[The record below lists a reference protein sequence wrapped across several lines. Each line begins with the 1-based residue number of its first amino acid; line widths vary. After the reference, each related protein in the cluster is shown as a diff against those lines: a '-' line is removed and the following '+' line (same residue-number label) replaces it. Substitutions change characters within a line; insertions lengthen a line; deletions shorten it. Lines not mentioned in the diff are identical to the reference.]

1 MVKSDEYDEKSN
13 NNTKSKTI
21 TRKDTLDQFDK
32 DLINTVVYNLFQKN
46 ECVTLKK
53 LKNFL
58 EKNHEI
64 VLSKYKLWK
73 TLHGLGFKYKKLDK
87 NRKGLVERKD
97 IVNKRIHFLRT
108 IKKKRDEG
116 YTPIYLD
123 ETWVHTNHTTSH
135 QWIGSNESKNR
146 KIPLGKGQRFVVL
159 HAGCEKGFLPGC
171 DLVFKGTSTDGRDYH
186 TEMNSKIFEQ

>member
-1 MVKSDEYDEKSN
+1 LKPSQSKEHHFTHGIKLPKELHCLKISESLIKNLVKSDGYDEKSN

-64 VLSKYKLWK
+64 VLSKYKLWT

-97 IVNKRIHFLRT
+97 IVNQRIYYYYYYYIYTFLEQLRKSVT
-108 IKKKRDEG
+108 KA
-116 YTPIYLD
+116 TPPFI
-123 ETWVHTNHTTSH
+123 
-135 QWIGSNESKNR
+135 
-146 KIPLGKGQRFVVL
+146 
-159 HAGCEKGFLPGC
+159 
-171 DLVFKGTSTDGRDYH
+171 
-186 TEMNSKIFEQ
+186 